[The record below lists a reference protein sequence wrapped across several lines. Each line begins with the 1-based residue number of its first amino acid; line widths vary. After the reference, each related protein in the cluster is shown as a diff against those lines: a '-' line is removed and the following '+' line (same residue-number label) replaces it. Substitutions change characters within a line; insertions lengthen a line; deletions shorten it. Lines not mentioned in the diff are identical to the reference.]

1 MAAADHTG
9 RNVVLLGGAGLFTWW
24 LLSRGKGWGFRGLGG
39 DADGKLDGDATSRPT
54 RVVVWIRSTGLAID
68 GVAADLPTVV
78 ARSRDA
84 GTAEVHATG
93 AAITHV
99 VRDVLSALVAANVQ
113 LVVPP
118 DLAPLVPSSRVVS

>member
-1 MAAADHTG
+1 MATADHTG

-24 LLSRGKGWGFRGLGG
+24 LLSRGKGWGFRGPGADAHG
-39 DADGKLDGDATSRPT
+39 DAASRPT
-54 RVVVWIRSTGLAID
+54 RVTVWVRSTGLEID

-118 DLAPLVPSSRVVS
+118 DLASLVPSSRGVS